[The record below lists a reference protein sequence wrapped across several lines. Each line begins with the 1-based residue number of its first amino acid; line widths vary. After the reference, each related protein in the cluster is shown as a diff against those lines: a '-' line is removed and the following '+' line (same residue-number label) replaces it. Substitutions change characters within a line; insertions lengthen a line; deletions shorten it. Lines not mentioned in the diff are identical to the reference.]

1 MKKSIGLYLT
11 ALSAVAGVAG
21 AIAYG
26 INTGTK
32 YFINLGVNPTV
43 MGCIVVAI
51 VCQVAYLVLSRK
63 GHKPFSDVLAV
74 LPPVLLIVAVV
85 TLLSIRVNGFA
96 AIMTFE
102 NNPQN
107 MADLTSAIVAIA
119 ACLVA
124 TLVGVLASF
133 FDVVKKA

>member
-32 YFINLGVNPTV
+32 YFINLGVNSTV
-43 MGCIVVAI
+43 MGCIVAAI

-63 GHKPFSDVLAV
+63 GHKPFSDALAV
-74 LPPVLLIVAVV
+74 LPPVLQIVAVV

-107 MADLTSAIVAIA
+107 MADLSSAIVAIA